1 MWRRLKK
8 PERIIKK
15 RKSMCGVAHTWIFC
29 LLIITEY
36 IEVAKK
42 LRQLSV

>member
-1 MWRRLKK
+1 MWEMAR
-8 PERIIKK
+8 
-15 RKSMCGVAHTWIFC
+15 TWIFF

>member
-1 MWRRLKK
+1 MWEMAR
-8 PERIIKK
+8 
-15 RKSMCGVAHTWIFC
+15 TWIFC

>member
-1 MWRRLKK
+1 MWEMAR
-8 PERIIKK
+8 
-15 RKSMCGVAHTWIFC
+15 TWIFC
-29 LLIITEY
+29 LPIIIEY